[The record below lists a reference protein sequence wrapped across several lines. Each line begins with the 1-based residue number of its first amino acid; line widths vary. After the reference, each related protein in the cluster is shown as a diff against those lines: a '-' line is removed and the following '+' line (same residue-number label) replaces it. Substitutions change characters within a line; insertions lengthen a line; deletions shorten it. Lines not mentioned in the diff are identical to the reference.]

1 MLVTL
6 SLSEMA
12 SLTSLLV
19 LGILHLCLRRLD
31 LRQAT
36 TLIPNLQGFWE
47 SKSIRSSSLLRGSCI
62 LREDPAHWSTHSIP
76 LVIRSNGQ
84 IPTTPRFAPRLN
96 HCAISPGPLGC
107 PDGYFVCCVAKV
119 TNAFVNTCH
128 QANTQARP
136 TRGQHG
142 PVVVSRQEPP
152 IQHTPCSPALAS
164 TIFPTLPQLSWI
176 LVLTSCVSLL
186 SSICS

>member
-47 SKSIRSSSLLRGSCI
+47 SKSIRFSSLLRGSCI
-62 LREDPAHWSTHSIP
+62 LREDPVHWSTHSIP

-84 IPTTPRFAPRLN
+84 IPTTLRFAPRLN

-119 TNAFVNTCH
+119 TNAFVNACH

>member
-1 MLVTL
+1 MVIL

-12 SLTSLLV
+12 NLTSLLV
-19 LGILHLCLRRLD
+19 LGILQLCIRRLD

-47 SKSIRSSSLLRGSCI
+47 SKSMRPSSLLRGSCI
-62 LREDPAHWSTHSIP
+62 LREDPDHRATHSIP

-96 HCAISPGPLGC
+96 HCAIFPGPLGC

-119 TNAFVNTCH
+119 TNVFMNTCH

-136 TRGQHG
+136 TWGQHG

-164 TIFPTLPQLSWI
+164 TIFSTLPQLSRI
-176 LVLTSCVSLL
+176 LVLTSCVFWL